1 MQGTISVTEKWDKQK
16 LLKATLVHAIT
27 LNIKLR
33 RSLTGGRRLR
43 ERRPD
48 NHITN
53 FQAFKV
59 VSVHISFNLDMF
71 NSCGK
76 LISRKYPVLPIKKSL
91 LSYPWMPDCYSTLHK
106 LQFII
111 QFPLHC
117 LSSGRLAK
125 ENFKPP
131 APNCSC
137 SLTRRGRLQEVP
149 IEWFDF
155 KTFGILE
162 NLSMKIGGRNR
173 RLYCILFGS
182 FCLPFYY
189 QGLILQK
196 S

>member
-1 MQGTISVTEKWDKQK
+1 
-16 LLKATLVHAIT
+16 
-27 LNIKLR
+27 
-33 RSLTGGRRLR
+33 
-43 ERRPD
+43 
-48 NHITN
+48 
-53 FQAFKV
+53 
-59 VSVHISFNLDMF
+59 MF

-91 LSYPWMPDCYSTLHK
+91 LSYPWMPYCYSTLHK

-162 NLSMKIGGRNR
+162 NLSLKRGGRNR
-173 RLYCILFGS
+173 RFHCILFGS
-182 FCLPFYY
+182 FCLPFYN
-189 QGLILQK
+189 QGLILLNCLNFISAIGETSNNQGLQRNRVIEGRTK
-196 S
+196 RQSSYNFLDLVFAMLSFLCSCRVSSFSSLDQCY